1 MIGRIYILIDP
12 RDNLPK
18 YVGQTTVKL
27 YDRLSTHMNKKKL
40 EPNNKKNAWFKH
52 LISLGMKPSIELLE
66 EVEFDTYD
74 QLDLI
79 ETMWIGL
86 FRSWGFDLK
95 NGTIGG
101 KQGRRVNKIIITP
114 ERIEKQ
120 RATLLEGYRTGR
132 IINANKGKK
141 DSEATRLKKLKTSIE
156 KVIKPESHKKRGETQ
171 RGMKKPRKK
180 NNESISSTI

>member
-95 NGTIGG
+95 MERLVG
-101 KQGRRVNKIIITP
+101 NKV
-114 ERIEKQ
+114 EE
-120 RATLLEGYRTGR
+120 
-132 IINANKGKK
+132 
-141 DSEATRLKKLKTSIE
+141 
-156 KVIKPESHKKRGETQ
+156 
-171 RGMKKPRKK
+171 
-180 NNESISSTI
+180 